1 MTPPPAPYGQSLALL
16 TDLYEL
22 TMAYGYW
29 KSGLADR
36 EAVFHLYF
44 RRAPFGG
51 AFAVACGIGPV
62 VEFLRGFRFSSDDL
76 DYLRSLRGSDGKPL
90 FDSSFLDYL
99 SGFEFHCDID
109 AVAEGSIVFPQE
121 PLLRVRGPLLQAQIL
136 ETALL
141 NIVNFQT
148 LIATKA
154 ARMAH
159 AAQGEP
165 ILEFGLRRAQ
175 GIDGGLA
182 ASRAAY
188 AGGCS
193 ATSNV
198 LAGKLYGIP
207 VRGTHAHSWVM
218 SFDSEL
224 EAFEAWAR
232 AMPAN
237 CIFLVD
243 TYDTIAGV
251 RNAIQA
257 ARELRRQGREMLG
270 VRLDSGDLAAL
281 SREARRM
288 LDEAGFPEARIFA
301 SGDLDEYRIAE
312 LHAAGARIA
321 VWGVGTRLA
330 TAYEEPALGG
340 VYKLGAIRENGADWS
355 DRLKLSDDVDKISNP
370 GIQQVRRY
378 RVDGRPV
385 VDVLYDEGRATPKKF
400 AAVTLTEPFK
410 NVPIPPGADHEDLL
424 QPLFRDG
431 VCLHEPASL
440 DLVRAHVERERNA
453 LDSRLLE
460 TPPAAE
466 YPVGLERS
474 LHRHK
479 QALIARHGL
488 SASRTG

>member
-1 MTPPPAPYGQSLALL
+1 LLTPPPAPYGQSLALL

-29 KSGLADR
+29 KSGMADR

-51 AFAVACGIGPV
+51 AFAIACGIGPV
-62 VEFLRGFRFSSDDL
+62 ADFLRGFHFAPDDL
-76 DYLRSLRGSDGKPL
+76 DYLRTLRASDGGPL
-90 FDSSFLDYL
+90 FEAGFLDYL
-99 SGFEFHCDID
+99 QTFELHCDID
-109 AVAEGSIVFPQE
+109 AVPEGTAVFAHE
-121 PLLRVRGPLLQAQIL
+121 PLVRVRGPLLQAQIL

-154 ARMAH
+154 ARIAL

-224 EAFEAWAR
+224 EAFHAWAR

-243 TYDTIAGV
+243 TYDTIEGV
-251 RNAIQA
+251 RHAIEA
-257 ARELRRQGREMLG
+257 GKELRRNGREMLG
-270 VRLDSGDLAAL
+270 IRLDSGDLAAL

-288 LDEAGFPEARIFA
+288 LDDAGFPDARIVA
-301 SGDLDEYRIAE
+301 SGDLDEHRIAD
-312 LHAAGARIA
+312 LHAQGARIA
-321 VWGVGTRLA
+321 VWGVGTRLT

-340 VYKLGAIRENGADWS
+340 VYKLGAIRENGAWS

-370 GIQQVRRY
+370 GVQQVRRY
-378 RVDGRPV
+378 SIDGRPV
-385 VDVLYDEGRATPKKF
+385 LDVLYDASRPLPPKLQ
-400 AAVTLTEPFK
+400 AVSLDEPFDP
-410 NVPIPPGADHEDLL
+410 VAIPAGADAQDLL

-431 VCLHEPASL
+431 VCLHEPPSL
-440 DLVRAHVERERNA
+440 EMVRARAERERNA
-453 LDSRLLE
+453 VSPE
-460 TPPAAE
+460 AE
-466 YPVGLERS
+466 YPVALEAGLHQ
-474 LHRHK
+474 LK
-479 QALIARHGL
+479 QDLIARHGL

>member
-1 MTPPPAPYGQSLALL
+1 
-16 TDLYEL
+16 
-22 TMAYGYW
+22 MAYGYW
-29 KSGLADR
+29 KSGMAGR

-51 AFAVACGIGPV
+51 AFAIACGIGPM
-62 VEFLRGFRFSSDDL
+62 VEFLRGFHFSADDL
-76 DYLRSLRGSDGKPL
+76 DYLRTLRASDGTAL
-90 FDSSFLDYL
+90 FESAFLDYL
-99 SGFEFHCDID
+99 QTFEFHCDID
-109 AVAEGSIVFPQE
+109 AVPEGTAVFAQE
-121 PLLRVRGPLLQAQIL
+121 PLVRVRGPLLQAQIL

-154 ARMAH
+154 ARIAH

-224 EAFEAWAR
+224 ESFHAWAR

-243 TYDTIAGV
+243 TYDSIEGV
-251 RNAIQA
+251 RHAIEA
-257 ARELRRQGREMLG
+257 GAELRRQGREMLG
-270 VRLDSGDLAAL
+270 IRLDSGDLAAL

-288 LDEAGFPEARIFA
+288 LDQAGFPEAQIVA
-301 SGDLDEYRIAE
+301 SGDLDEGRIAE
-312 LHAAGARIA
+312 LHAAGAQIA
-321 VWGVGTRLA
+321 MWGVGTRLS
-330 TAYEEPALGG
+330 TAYGEPALGG
-340 VYKLGAIRENGADWS
+340 VYKLGAIRENGAWS

-370 GIQQVRRY
+370 GVQQVRRFL
-378 RVDGRPV
+378 VEGRPV
-385 VDVLYDEGRATPKKF
+385 LDVLYDESRPLARSLE
-400 AAVTLTEPFK
+400 AVALTEPF
-410 NVPIPPGADHEDLL
+410 NRIPVPESAEQEDLL

-431 VCLHEPASL
+431 VCLHEPPSL
-440 DLVRAHVERERNA
+440 EVVRQHAERERLA
-453 LDSRLLE
+453 LDPALLAD
-460 TPPAAE
+460 PPRAD
-466 YPVGLERS
+466 YPVALEQS

-479 QALIARHGL
+479 QELIALHGL

>member
-29 KSGLADR
+29 KSGMADR

-51 AFAVACGIGPV
+51 AFAVACGMGPMA
-62 VEFLRGFRFSSDDL
+62 ELLRGFRFAPDDL
-76 DYLRSLRGSDGKPL
+76 DYLRSLRASDGEPL
-90 FDSSFLDYL
+90 FERGFLEYL
-99 SGFEFHCDID
+99 HGFEFHCDID
-109 AVAEGSIVFPQE
+109 AVPEGAVVFAQE
-121 PLLRVRGPLLQAQIL
+121 PLVRVRGSLLQAQIL
-136 ETALL
+136 ETLLL
-141 NIVNFQT
+141 NVVNFQT
-148 LIATKA
+148 LVATKA
-154 ARMAH
+154 ARIAH

-218 SFDSEL
+218 SFDTEL
-224 EAFEAWAR
+224 EAFQAWTR

-237 CIFLVD
+237 CVFLVD
-243 TYDTIAGV
+243 TYDTLEGV
-251 RNAIQA
+251 RNAIEA
-257 ARELRRQGREMLG
+257 ASELRRQGREMLG
-270 VRLDSGDLAAL
+270 IRLDSGDLAAL

-288 LDEAGFPEARIFA
+288 LDGAGFASARIYA
-301 SGDLDEYRIAE
+301 SGDLDEHRIAE
-312 LHAAGARIA
+312 LRAAGARIA
-321 VWGVGTRLA
+321 VWGVGTKLA
-330 TAYEEPALGG
+330 TAYDEPALSG
-340 VYKLGAIRENGADWS
+340 VYKLGAIRENGGAWS
-355 DRLKLSDDVDKISNP
+355 ERLKLSDDVDKISNP
-370 GIQQVRRY
+370 GVQQVRRY
-378 RVDGRPV
+378 RIGARPLA
-385 VDVLYDEGRATPKKF
+385 DVLYDESRPLPDELE
-400 AAVTLTEPFK
+400 AVTLAEPFQRLA
-410 NVPIPPGADHEDLL
+410 IPPDAEHEDLL
-424 QPLFRDG
+424 EPLFRDG
-431 VCLHEPASL
+431 VCLHEPTSL
-440 DLVRAHVERERNA
+440 EQVRQRAERERLA
-453 LDSRLLE
+453 LDPELLAA
-460 TPPAAE
+460 PPAAE
-466 YPVGLERS
+466 YPVGLELS

-479 QALIARHGL
+479 QELIARHGL